1 MTQCLCT
8 TRDAIGSIARSP
20 APRAAIGGRRKRGGR
35 EAGCNILELQ
45 SRSGHLTLS
54 ELQKYIDAADKR
66 FAADRAAE
74 KVIAHKTKQKAAR
87 KIAA

>member
-1 MTQCLCT
+1 
-8 TRDAIGSIARSP
+8 
-20 APRAAIGGRRKRGGR
+20 
-35 EAGCNILELQ
+35 LQ

-54 ELQKYIDAADKR
+54 ELQKYIDRADKR

-74 KVIAHKTKQKAAR
+74 KVVVHKAMLKTRR